1 MLKLFSLKKT
11 IIGFFII
18 LGIASGFLLL
28 NLKFS
33 FDFSQFFPEGD
44 EDLEFYQEF
53 IKDFGTDDNFLL
65 VAVEREGSVFDTD
78 FLNEFHQ
85 VSIDAKNF
93 PYVTENQSITTL
105 SYPLKSALG
114 YTKLP
119 IINRK
124 DSTRFA
130 KDWKK
135 IQEDDLFINSLID
148 ENATSLVI
156 ALETEDGLDY
166 NQSTELLT
174 AVRHRLDKAGFKKYH
189 LLGRVFFYEALIDMQ
204 KRELIVTTI
213 ASSLLIFLILFLV
226 YRRIVVIA
234 VSLLSIF
241 LALLLFM
248 GILSLLGIE
257 LTVLAAFYPILILI
271 VGTSDVIHIMDD
283 YLGKLKKGI
292 EKEVAMRLTLRE
304 VGVSTLL
311 TSVTT
316 AIGFASLLTSKSTS
330 VSGFGLNSAIG
341 VLTAFVTIVFFT
353 CALLLL
359 IDKKHLIPN
368 KENSKIWSKRL
379 LTVNTFTKTYPR
391 SILLGSLIF
400 GAFCVFGMTKINTNY
415 QIKNSFPADS
425 NIASDFEFFQQN
437 YAGFRPLEVAVITK
451 GNNKVTDFTIA
462 REVEKVVQKMKSFPE
477 IRNVQSANVFYK
489 GFNKAN
495 NLNKSEYF
503 VLPKTETE
511 FRTYHKEVKKFARK
525 QFQKFV
531 NADETKSRITS
542 KVLDVGLDSITRV
555 YDDLNI
561 FLATQTDTSKV
572 QFRLTGTGILLDK
585 NSFYVRESLVNGLL
599 MGSLLVALIMALL
612 FRNVKLLLISLLPNI
627 LPLLFAAAL
636 LGFLGIPMEAT
647 ISVVFAIVFGIAVDD
662 TIHFLGRY
670 KVSIANGLTKEEA
683 LEITF
688 AETGRALVITTLSLF
703 FGFMVLLFSIHA
715 PSMTIGLLVSVTLL
729 AALVLDLLL
738 LPVLIRKLL

>member
-1 MLKLFSLKKT
+1 MLKLFSHKKA
-11 IIGFFII
+11 IVGFFII
-18 LGIASGFLLL
+18 LGIASGFLLF

-53 IKDFGTDDNFLL
+53 IKDFGTDDSFLL
-65 VAVEREGSVFDTD
+65 VAVEREGTVFNTE
-78 FLNEFHQ
+78 FLNAFHQ
-85 VSIDAKNF
+85 VSLDAKEF
-93 PYVTENQSITTL
+93 PYITENQSITTL
-105 SYPLKSALG
+105 FYPVKSPLG
-114 YTKLP
+114 YTRIP

-124 DSTRFA
+124 DSTKFA

-135 IQEDDLFINSLID
+135 IQADDIFVNSLID
-148 ENATSLVI
+148 ENATSLVL

-166 NQSTELLT
+166 EKSTELLS
-174 AVRHRLDKAGFKKYH
+174 AVRNRLDKAGFKKYH

-213 ASSLLIFLILFLV
+213 ASSILIFLILFLV

-234 VSLLSIF
+234 LSLVSIF
-241 LALLLFM
+241 LALLIFM
-248 GILSLLGIE
+248 GLLSLFGIE
-257 LTVLAAFYPILILI
+257 LTVLAAFYPILLLI

-283 YLGKLKKGI
+283 YLGKLRNGLQK
-292 EKEVAMRLTLRE
+292 EKAMMLTLKH

-341 VLTAFVTIVFFT
+341 VLTAFITIIFFT

-359 IDKKHLIPN
+359 IDKKYLLPK
-368 KENSKIWSKRL
+368 KENAKTWSNRL
-379 LTVNTFTKTYPR
+379 LLVNSFTKKFPR
-391 SILLGSLIF
+391 PILIGSLIF
-400 GAFCVFGMTKINTNY
+400 GAFCVLGMTKINTNY
-415 QIKNSFPADS
+415 QIRNSFPVDS
-425 NIASDFEFFQQN
+425 NISADFEFFQQN
-437 YAGFRPLEVAVITK
+437 YAGFRPLEVAVTTEETH
-451 GNNKVTDFTIA
+451 KVTDYNVAQEI
-462 REVEKVVQKMKSFPE
+462 EKVVQKMKTFPE
-477 IRNVQSANVFYK
+477 IRNVQSANAFYK
-489 GFNKAN
+489 GFHKAN
-495 NLNKSEYF
+495 NLNKSDYF
-503 VLPKTETE
+503 VLPDTEAE
-511 FRTYHKEVKKFARK
+511 FNKYDKEVKKLARK
-525 QFQKFV
+525 QFGKFV
-531 NADETKSRITS
+531 NPEETKSRITS

-555 YDDLNI
+555 YTDLKN
-561 FLATQTDTSKV
+561 FLSTQTDSTLVK
-572 QFRLTGTGILLDK
+572 FKLTGTGILLDK

-599 MGSLLVALIMALL
+599 MGALLVAIIMALL
-612 FRNVKLLLISLLPNI
+612 FRNLKLLLISLLPNI
-627 LPLLFAAAL
+627 LPLLFAAGL
-636 LGFLGIPMEAT
+636 LGFLGIPLEAT

-670 KVSIANGLTKEEA
+670 KVSRDNGHDKEKA

-729 AALVLDLLL
+729 AALILDLLL

>member
-1 MLKLFSLKKT
+1 MFVA
-11 IIGFFII
+11 
-18 LGIASGFLLL
+18 LGLIAAFLLT

-44 EDLEFYQEF
+44 EDLVFYQEF

-65 VAVEREGSVFDTD
+65 VAVENEGSVFDTD

-85 VSIDAKNF
+85 VSIDAKGF
-93 PYVTENQSITTL
+93 PYVTANQSITTL
-105 SYPLKSALG
+105 FYPIKSHLG
-114 YTKLP
+114 YTRIP
-119 IINRK
+119 IVNRN
-124 DSTRFA
+124 DSTKFS
-130 KDWKK
+130 KNWKK

-148 ENATSLVI
+148 ENATSLVLV
-156 ALETEDGLDY
+156 LETEDGLDY
-166 NQSTELLT
+166 NQSAELLT
-174 AVRHRLDKAGFKKYH
+174 AVRNRLDKARFKNYH

-213 ASSLLIFLILFLV
+213 ASSLMIFLILFLV
-226 YRRIVVIA
+226 YRRIAVIA
-234 VSLLSIF
+234 LSLVSIL

-248 GILSLLGIE
+248 GALSLLGIE
-257 LTVLAAFYPILILI
+257 LTVLAAFYPILLLI

-283 YLGKLKKGI
+283 FLGKLKKGLK
-292 EKEVAMRLTLRE
+292 KEAAMWLTLKE

-341 VLTAFVTIVFFT
+341 VLTAFVTIIFFT

-359 IDKKHLIPN
+359 IDKKHLLPK
-368 KENSKIWSKRL
+368 KENSKIWSRKL
-379 LTVNTFTKTYPR
+379 LATNTFTKKYPR

-400 GAFCVFGMTKINTNY
+400 GVFCLLGITKINTNY
-415 QIKNSFPADS
+415 QIKNSFPVNSD
-425 NIASDFEFFQQN
+425 IANDFEFFQQN

-451 GNNKVTDFTIA
+451 GSHKVTDFTIA
-462 REVEKVVQKMKSFPE
+462 KEIEKVVQKMKSFPE
-477 IRNVQSANVFYK
+477 IQNVQSANVFYK

-495 NLNKSEYF
+495 NLNQSAYF
-503 VLPKTETE
+503 VLPETE
-511 FRTYHKEVKKFARK
+511 AEFQKYRKEVKKLARR
-525 QFQKFV
+525 QFEKFV
-531 NADETKSRITS
+531 STDETKSRITS

-555 YDDLNI
+555 YNDLNT
-561 FLATQTDTSKV
+561 FLATETDTSKV

-599 MGSLLVALIMALL
+599 MGALLVAIIMALL
-612 FRNVKLLLISLLPNI
+612 FRNLKLLLISLLPNM
-627 LPLLFAAAL
+627 LPLLFAAGL
-636 LGFLGIPMEAT
+636 LGFLGIPLEAT

-670 KVSIANGLTKEEA
+670 KVSRNNGLTKEEA